1 MNAAPLDRECG
12 KISLFEDFTLYLA
25 QAILILFVVVSPLVG
40 MAFYQGHTHDATE
53 EQKRRILRRAILVS
67 VLVLWFFTFLGDV
80 ILFLLQINVNY
91 IRITGGVYIL
101 VYSVKDVLFGEEPK
115 EVDLGALNQPPPG
128 IPESVA
134 ERIAIVPLSIP
145 LLAGPG
151 AIATVMILNQPIAG
165 GAYCLSQGI
174 CIYGIIATAIAVGV
188 VFLLTFALFSL
199 SNRLVRTLN
208 PSLLY
213 TLGKVMDI
221 LVGAIAISF
230 IIQGIG
236 GTFHLIF

>member
-1 MNAAPLDRECG
+1 
-12 KISLFEDFTLYLA
+12 
-25 QAILILFVVVSPLVG
+25 

-80 ILFLLQINVNY
+80 ILLRLQMNVNY
-91 IRITGGVYIL
+91 IRITGGMYIL
-101 VYSVKDVLFGEEPK
+101 GNAVKDVIFGEEPK
-115 EVDLGALNQPPPG
+115 EVDLGALKQPPPG
-128 IPESVA
+128 IPKSVA

-151 AIATVMILNQPIAG
+151 AIATVMILNQPIAS

-174 CIYGIIATAIAVGV
+174 CVYGIIATAIAVGV
-188 VFLLTFALFSL
+188 VFLLTFVLFSL
-199 SNRLVRTLN
+199 SNKLVRMFN
-208 PSLLY
+208 SSLLY

-230 IIQGIG
+230 VVQGIG